1 MPARTAR
8 RLEALAWANAGLHG
22 LGLLAAWFG
31 MRPGS
36 VVIPLPDRLSY
47 LASHPPLW
55 SWGWG
60 IWMLCALLLVAYM
73 AGLGLFLPVR
83 SAVARLALVLTA
95 SGMAVDL
102 LCDVLQISVLPGI
115 AEAGQSSTTLFLA
128 VERLAFTG
136 GATVANGLYSAGVLL
151 MTLGLGGRIRT
162 RARLAGYGTA
172 LAGSAMAVAGLL
184 PSPSL
189 LQISTGPTIILYSL
203 WTVLVAR
210 DLRHSGPETAE

>member
-1 MPARTAR
+1 MPDPTAR
-8 RLEALAWANAGLHG
+8 RLEALAWANAVLHG
-22 LGLLAAWFG
+22 FGLPVAWVG

-36 VVIPLPDRLSY
+36 VVMPLPDRLSY
-47 LASHPPLW
+47 LAAHPPLW

-73 AGLGLFLPVR
+73 AGLGSFLPAH

-115 AEAGQSSTTLFLA
+115 AAAGQSSSTLFLA
-128 VERLAFTG
+128 FEGLAFTG
-136 GATVANGLYSAGVLL
+136 GATVANGLYTTGVLL
-151 MTLGLGGRIRT
+151 MTLRFGNRIRT
-162 RARLAGYGTA
+162 PARLAGYGTVV
-172 LAGSAMAVAGLL
+172 AGYAMAAAGLL
-184 PSPSL
+184 PSPDL
-189 LQISTGPTIILYSL
+189 LQLSTGPTIGFFSL

-210 DLRHSGPETAE
+210 DLHLSGPENAD